1 MSKQDAENTRESLSI
16 VSWRPVICKG
26 KGGTLTRV
34 QKCQHLKSIPFYTL
48 HIGKPQRHML
58 IRKRLIELEKKHAR
72 AVQKLERAE
81 RRRQRRQ
88 TFHGFSG
95 QDENTESVI
104 NQNTSSILPCG
115 QAFNS
120 ADVIKTGCLSAYKEG
135 LGKNVSFEETFDK
148 EMCPGN
154 TKWNKSTSS
163 CKTDV
168 KLSRSCKKQA
178 SKESMKSLSKSG
190 SNGVTMQF
198 EGETDG
204 RNVDSPKKKEIQFT
218 NESLV
223 LPDDERIIDEG
234 ATHECEALLFR
245 NNVIEGLSDLSK
257 CEEGTFALANK
268 DVGNVERR
276 SCAKEEEDLSNKTA
290 NKGRRNRN
298 SQDTKNVNLL
308 EGSCTLNKKGN
319 GFQEREP
326 DNVSMSREN
335 ASDSSSFEN
344 CHWLKLFEEEF
355 PRRSPRFQSTPNF
368 RCQDDTCH
376 VSRVTP
382 GSKTKPP
389 KTKRLRAEKEHKK
402 EKIKATPNIKKNLSV
417 LDGTY
422 GKRNVDDFVFPKPG
436 LEFTKPGGPLGIV
449 VDFSLPDDEFVK
461 LKLAKIK
468 SALLAKRKKNI
479 VSDGKEMAL
488 TPVQESGKICKVTDE
503 KCANKERNSNIY
515 EQKKQHQAV
524 ETVSELPSA
533 KREQWSSNKQNS
545 VPETQDSI
553 FSPVDMVDFD
563 DGIKSKDVDTISSAN
578 AAEKVKTAMT
588 EVVPMTATF
597 VQHPRQSF
605 LSQNTTSNNTCTK
618 AHSSPKQE
626 PSEGD
631 STNKIIPCQAVSD
644 DKCLQSP
651 LKTGDF
657 ENANGISFENATIK
671 ECNKED
677 KTGNNEAS
685 AVNIHLQKTTTS
697 DNVDEEFLKQK
708 ESAVGLKFS
717 LDSGDQKTS
726 RNVYEEELHRFSSN
740 ALSPSTNNIGPRL
753 GDQVTPHGKMN
764 EPLES
769 SQLPYTCIESAGE
782 PTDGA
787 PVDMTVCLQKKKR
800 DVLAVCL
807 AHLVVIWTQKPGLQW
822 TVMHK
827 WSLPLDGEE
836 EFIRVDFVQ
845 GKPHIVLLAGGNFC
859 KGTGRILGYS
869 EEGDYSLDLVSGD
882 EGKKTAFSAMC
893 LLQGNLEPSSLEV
906 EEVAMIIGGRADQKV
921 TMTKWCLD
929 RSCSVVEGC
938 HNFKPLASSDTGLCC
953 LHPVNGSQCLVLGTT
968 VDKLYLWNH
977 KSCQLLR
984 SFILEAMGFYGL
996 LCLKAITLKG
1006 FLFLMMASNSSKEL
1020 NRENKNSDA
1029 CSLHVLNPKT
1039 SKVVQLEQFCRSER
1053 TSIVGTNGQ
1062 LIAAV
1067 GQRKGEVIMW
1077 NINSSHRHDTLQAFE
1092 DDQVS
1097 CVGYH
1102 QDMFLVAFGSDNG
1115 CVHLFSLN

>member
-1 MSKQDAENTRESLSI
+1 
-16 VSWRPVICKG
+16 
-26 KGGTLTRV
+26 
-34 QKCQHLKSIPFYTL
+34 
-48 HIGKPQRHML
+48 ML

-95 QDENTESVI
+95 QDENTESVT
-104 NQNTSSILPCG
+104 NQNTSSILPCA

-120 ADVIKTGCLSAYKEG
+120 TDVIKTGCLSAHKGG
-135 LGKNVSFEETFDK
+135 LGKNVSFEETFSK

-154 TKWNKSTSS
+154 TQWNRSTSS

-168 KLSRSCKKQA
+168 KSRSCKKQA
-178 SKESMKSLSKSG
+178 SKESLKSQSKSG

-223 LPDDERIIDEG
+223 LQDDERIVDEG
-234 ATHECEALLFR
+234 ANHECEALVFR
-245 NNVIEGLSDLSK
+245 SNVVEGLSDLSK
-257 CEEGTFALANK
+257 CEEGIFALANK
-268 DVGNVERR
+268 DVGSVERG
-276 SCAKEEEDLSNKTA
+276 SCAKEVDDLSNKNA
-290 NKGRRNRN
+290 NNKGRRNRN

-308 EGSCTLNKKGN
+308 EDSCTLNKKGN

-326 DNVSMSREN
+326 DNVSMLREN

-368 RCQDDTCH
+368 RCRDDTCH
-376 VSRVTP
+376 ISRVTP
-382 GSKTKPP
+382 VSKTKPS

-402 EKIKATPNIKKNLSV
+402 EKIKGTPNIKKNLSV

-422 GKRNVDDFVFPKPG
+422 GKRSVDDFVFPKPG
-436 LEFTKPGGPLGIV
+436 LELTKPGGPLGIV
-449 VDFSLPDDEFVK
+449 VDFSLPDDAFVK

-468 SALLAKRKKNI
+468 SALLVERKKKI

-503 KCANKERNSNIY
+503 KCANKEKNSNIY
-515 EQKKQHQAV
+515 EQKKQHQTV

-533 KREQWSSNKQNS
+533 KHERWSSNKQNS

-553 FSPVDMVDFD
+553 FSPADMLGFD
-563 DGIKSKDVDTISSAN
+563 DGIKSKDVDMVSSAN

-588 EVVPMTATF
+588 EVVPMTATY

-605 LSQNTTSNNTCTK
+605 LLQNTTTNDKCTK
-618 AHSSPKQE
+618 AHSSPKQK

-631 STNKIIPCQAVSD
+631 STKKIMPCQAVSD
-644 DKCLQSP
+644 DKCLQSL
-651 LKTGDF
+651 LKTDDF
-657 ENANGISFENATIK
+657 ENAKEISFENETLK
-671 ECNKED
+671 EWNKED
-677 KTGNNEAS
+677 EAGNNEAS

-697 DNVDEEFLKQK
+697 DNVDEEFLNQK
-708 ESAVGLKFS
+708 ESAVGLNFS
-717 LDSGDQKTS
+717 LDSGDQATS
-726 RNVYEEELHRFSSN
+726 RNVCEEELHRFSIN
-740 ALSPSTNNIGPRL
+740 ALSPATNHTGPRL

-769 SQLPYTCIESAGE
+769 SQLPYTCMESAGE

-787 PVDMTVCLQKKKR
+787 PVDMTACLQHCVSGECNKVRSVSLSSYEPSTRDTSSLQRKKR

-807 AHLVVIWTQKPGLQW
+807 AHLVVIWTQKPDLQW

-1006 FLFLMMASNSSKEL
+1006 FLFLMMASISSKEL
-1020 NRENKNSDA
+1020 NCENKNSDA

-1067 GQRKGEVIMW
+1067 GLRKGEVIMW
-1077 NINSSHRHDTLQAFE
+1077 NINSSHRHATLQAFE

-1102 QDMFLVAFGSDNG
+1102 QDMSLVAFGSDNG

>member
-1 MSKQDAENTRESLSI
+1 MHERYPYLLYAKIGN
-16 VSWRPVICKG
+16 
-26 KGGTLTRV
+26 V
-34 QKCQHLKSIPFYTL
+34 QL
-48 HIGKPQRHML
+48 H
-58 IRKRLIELEKKHAR
+58 LIELLVNTFFIHFK
-72 AVQKLERAE
+72 RAE

-787 PVDMTVCLQKKKR
+787 PVDMTVCLQ
-800 DVLAVCL
+800 V
-807 AHLVVIWTQKPGLQW
+807 
-822 TVMHK
+822 
-827 WSLPLDGEE
+827 
-836 EFIRVDFVQ
+836 
-845 GKPHIVLLAGGNFC
+845 
-859 KGTGRILGYS
+859 
-869 EEGDYSLDLVSGD
+869 
-882 EGKKTAFSAMC
+882 
-893 LLQGNLEPSSLEV
+893 
-906 EEVAMIIGGRADQKV
+906 
-921 TMTKWCLD
+921 
-929 RSCSVVEGC
+929 
-938 HNFKPLASSDTGLCC
+938 
-953 LHPVNGSQCLVLGTT
+953 
-968 VDKLYLWNH
+968 
-977 KSCQLLR
+977 
-984 SFILEAMGFYGL
+984 
-996 LCLKAITLKG
+996 
-1006 FLFLMMASNSSKEL
+1006 
-1020 NRENKNSDA
+1020 
-1029 CSLHVLNPKT
+1029 
-1039 SKVVQLEQFCRSER
+1039 
-1053 TSIVGTNGQ
+1053 
-1062 LIAAV
+1062 
-1067 GQRKGEVIMW
+1067 
-1077 NINSSHRHDTLQAFE
+1077 
-1092 DDQVS
+1092 
-1097 CVGYH
+1097 
-1102 QDMFLVAFGSDNG
+1102 
-1115 CVHLFSLN
+1115 

>member
-1 MSKQDAENTRESLSI
+1 MSKQDA
-16 VSWRPVICKG
+16 
-26 KGGTLTRV
+26 
-34 QKCQHLKSIPFYTL
+34 
-48 HIGKPQRHML
+48 L

-553 FSPVDMVDFD
+553 FSPADMVDFD

-787 PVDMTVCLQKKKR
+787 PVDMTVCLQHCVSGECNKVRSVSLSSYEPSTRDTSSLQKKKR